1 MPASRET
8 KAPPLIVDADN
19 RCYNGPT
26 MNNEPS
32 RRNGELL
39 ICNRCSRPY
48 EPGDR
53 FCRKCGAPLNTL
65 PIARENYQPT
75 VWRSP
80 VPTLARGIVA
90 IAVGTLAEIVIRRA
104 IRMLFRPRSL
114 LPALRRD
121 STPTIRQPGEN
132 GMEPDAVI
140 ESEAFTVRRVRVRRG
155 RET

>member
-1 MPASRET
+1 
-8 KAPPLIVDADN
+8 
-19 RCYNGPT
+19 
-26 MNNEPS
+26 MNDGPS

-53 FCRKCGAPLNTL
+53 FCRKCGASLNTL
-65 PIARENYQPT
+65 PVARENHQPA

-80 VPTLARGIVA
+80 VPTVARGVVA
-90 IAVGTLAEIVIRRA
+90 IAVGTLAEIALRRA

-114 LPALRRD
+114 LPALQRD
-121 STPTIRQPGEN
+121 SAPTVRPGEN

-140 ESEAFTVRRVRVRRG
+140 ESETFAVRRVRVRRG
-155 RET
+155 REAP